1 MSASES
7 QRELPELPDLF
18 GEENRGSTEV
28 GDSFPEVEPGVVKG
42 GSPRRYLLGVSGAL
56 CVGLIVAGY
65 ALPWITIN
73 RGSFGGHSFGPLWL
87 PVVNA
92 VGVIWTCALLA
103 VAVVG
108 MMSRRRVVLAVGLG
122 CSLVTT
128 VVLVVVLFVLQL
140 IPRIIPLWVLPK
152 KIRGYV
158 PDISVGSGVLV
169 AVVASILLL
178 TWFVWATV
186 STPSSREAT
195 SAH

>member
-92 VGVIWTCALLA
+92 GCDEPGLLGPGLHRTVRVDAGPDALAEPDPRRALPVRH
-103 VAVVG
+103 VAEDNLTPVLG
-108 MMSRRRVVLAVGLG
+108 ASTDAARLTADDRRDRLHH
-122 CSLVTT
+122 
-128 VVLVVVLFVLQL
+128 VLQL
-140 IPRIIPLWVLPK
+140 AVELVDLEQPESRQPEDRDDRFIHRRGLPF
-152 KIRGYV
+152 
-158 PDISVGSGVLV
+158 
-169 AVVASILLL
+169 A
-178 TWFVWATV
+178 
-186 STPSSREAT
+186 
-195 SAH
+195 